1 MKELIKIEKQEINNE
16 KVNSVNARDL
26 WIALESKQDFSTWI
40 KARLEQAYAVEN
52 EDYGVFHKTVE
63 NLKGGRPQV
72 EYALSLDLAKN
83 ISMLERNEKGNQIR
97 KYFIS
102 CEKQLRQQQSHSL
115 PQTYLEALESL
126 VESEKRNQ
134 ALQERIEQDK
144 PKVTF
149 ANAVSGSDSSISIGQ
164 FAKILKQNGIETG
177 RQRLFNYFREKGY
190 LIKGRTKDFN
200 MPTQKAM
207 EQGLFEVQEKA
218 VALKDKTILSLS
230 PRVTTKG
237 QKFFIEHFT
246 NNQGAVVE

>member
-1 MKELIKIEKQEINNE
+1 MSNIQIFQQEINNE

-26 WIALESKQDFSTWI
+26 WVALESKQDFSTWI

-63 NLKGGRPQV
+63 NLKGGRPLL
-72 EYALSLDLAKN
+72 EYVLSLDLAKN
-83 ISMLERNEKGNQIR
+83 ISMLEKKEKGNQIR

-102 CEKQLRQQQSHSL
+102 CEKQLIQQQSHSL

-134 ALQERIEQDK
+134 ALQERIEQDR

-237 QKFFIEHFT
+237 QKFFIELFA
-246 NNQGAVVE
+246 NKQGV

>member
-1 MKELIKIEKQEINNE
+1 MSNIQIFQQEINNE

-26 WIALESKQDFSTWI
+26 WVALESKQDFSTWI
-40 KARLEQAYAVEN
+40 KARLEQTYAVEN
-52 EDYGVFHKTVE
+52 EDYGVFQKAVE
-63 NLKGGRPQV
+63 NLKGGRPLL

-83 ISMLERNEKGNQIR
+83 ISMLEKKEKGNQIR

-102 CEKQLRQQQSHSL
+102 CEKQLIQQQSHSL

-134 ALQERIEQDK
+134 ALQERIEQDR

-237 QKFFIEHFT
+237 QKFFIELFADK
-246 NNQGAVVE
+246 QGV

>member
-1 MKELIKIEKQEINNE
+1 MSNIQIFQQEINNE

-26 WIALESKQDFSTWI
+26 WVALESKQDFSTWI

-52 EDYGVFHKTVE
+52 EDYGVFHKAVE
-63 NLKGGRPQV
+63 NLKGGRPLL

-102 CEKQLRQQQSHSL
+102 CEKQLRQKQSHSL

-134 ALQERIEQDK
+134 ALQERIEQDR

-237 QKFFIEHFT
+237 QKFFIELFADK
-246 NNQGAVVE
+246 QGV

>member
-63 NLKGGRPQV
+63 NLKGGRPKV

-83 ISMLERNEKGNQIR
+83 ISMLEKNEKGNQIR

-102 CEKQLRQQQSHSL
+102 CEKQLIQQQSHSL

-134 ALQERIEQDK
+134 ALQERIEQDR

-149 ANAVSGSDSSISIGQ
+149 ANA
-164 FAKILKQNGIETG
+164 A
-177 RQRLFNYFREKGY
+177 
-190 LIKGRTKDFN
+190 
-200 MPTQKAM
+200 
-207 EQGLFEVQEKA
+207 
-218 VALKDKTILSLS
+218 
-230 PRVTTKG
+230 
-237 QKFFIEHFT
+237 
-246 NNQGAVVE
+246 

>member
-1 MKELIKIEKQEINNE
+1 MSNIQIFQQEINNE

-26 WIALESKQDFSTWI
+26 WVALESKQDFSTWI
-40 KARLEQAYAVEN
+40 KARLEQTYAVEN

-63 NLKGGRPQV
+63 NLKGGRPLL

-83 ISMLERNEKGNQIR
+83 ISMLEKNEKGNQIR

-102 CEKQLRQQQSHSL
+102 CEKQLIQQQSHSL

-134 ALQERIEQDK
+134 ALQERIEQDR

-237 QKFFIEHFT
+237 QKFFIELFADK
-246 NNQGAVVE
+246 QGV

>member
-1 MKELIKIEKQEINNE
+1 MKELIKIEKQTINNE
-16 KVNSVNARDL
+16 EVNSVSARDL
-26 WIALESKQDFSTWI
+26 WVALGSKQDFSTWI

-83 ISMLERNEKGNQIR
+83 IAMLERNEKGNQIR
-97 KYFIS
+97 KYFIA
-102 CEKQLRQQQSHSL
+102 CEKELKAQAPQL

-126 VESEKRNQ
+126 IESEKRNQ
-134 ALQERIEQDK
+134 ELQNKIAQDK
-144 PKVTF
+144 SKVML
-149 ANAVSGSDSSISIGQ
+149 AEAVSGSDSSISVGQ
-164 FAKILKQNGIETG
+164 LAKILKQSGIDTG
-177 RQRLFNYFREKGY
+177 RQRLFDYFRNNGY

-218 VALKDKTILSLS
+218 VTLKDKTILSLS
-230 PRVTTKG
+230 PRVTGKG
-237 QKFFIEHFT
+237 QKYF
-246 NNQGAVVE
+246 VELFSNKGELIG

>member
-1 MKELIKIEKQEINNE
+1 MSNIQIFQQEINNE

-26 WIALESKQDFSTWI
+26 WVALESKQDFSTWI
-40 KARLEQAYAVEN
+40 KARLEQTYAVEN
-52 EDYGVFHKTVE
+52 EDYGVFQKAVE
-63 NLKGGRPQV
+63 NLKGGRPLL

-83 ISMLERNEKGNQIR
+83 ISMLEKKEKGNQIR

-102 CEKQLRQQQSHSL
+102 CEKQLIQQQSHSL

-134 ALQERIEQDK
+134 ALQERIEQDR

-237 QKFFIEHFT
+237 QKFFIELFA
-246 NNQGAVVE
+246 NKQGV

>member
-1 MKELIKIEKQEINNE
+1 MSNIQIFQQEINNE

-26 WIALESKQDFSTWI
+26 WVALESKQDFSTWI
-40 KARLEQAYAVEN
+40 KARLEQTYAVEN
-52 EDYGVFHKTVE
+52 EDYGVFHKAVE
-63 NLKGGRPQV
+63 NLKGGRPLL
-72 EYALSLDLAKN
+72 EYVLSLDLAKN
-83 ISMLERNEKGNQIR
+83 ISMLEKKEKGNQIR

-102 CEKQLRQQQSHSL
+102 CEKQLIQQQSHSL

-134 ALQERIEQDK
+134 ALQERIEQDR

-237 QKFFIEHFT
+237 QKFFIELFA
-246 NNQGAVVE
+246 NKQGV

>member
-1 MKELIKIEKQEINNE
+1 MSNIQIFQQEINNE

-26 WIALESKQDFSTWI
+26 WVALESKQDFSTWI

-52 EDYGVFHKTVE
+52 EDYGVFQKAVE
-63 NLKGGRPQV
+63 NLKGGRPLL
-72 EYALSLDLAKN
+72 EYVLSLDLAKN
-83 ISMLERNEKGNQIR
+83 ISMLEKKEKGNQIR

-102 CEKQLRQQQSHSL
+102 CEKQLIQQQSHSL

-134 ALQERIEQDK
+134 ALQERIEQDR

-237 QKFFIEHFT
+237 QKFFIELFA
-246 NNQGAVVE
+246 NKQGV

>member
-1 MKELIKIEKQEINNE
+1 MINIQIFQQEINNE

-26 WIALESKQDFSTWI
+26 WVALESKQDFSTWI
-40 KARLEQAYAVEN
+40 KARLEQTYAVEN
-52 EDYGVFHKTVE
+52 EDYGVFRKAVE
-63 NLKGGRPQV
+63 NLKGGRPLL
-72 EYALSLDLAKN
+72 EYALSLDLAKH
-83 ISMLERNEKGNQIR
+83 ISMLEKNEKGNQIR

-102 CEKQLRQQQSHSL
+102 CEKQSIQQQSHSL

-134 ALQERIEQDK
+134 ALQERIEQDR

-237 QKFFIEHFT
+237 QKFFIELFADK
-246 NNQGAVVE
+246 QGV